1 MPVTLSNREL
11 SLIGVIVIVVA
22 VGAGVFH
29 DQSIK
34 GVYQSFSST
43 YSKDA
48 NLTSQSQQ
56 QHDQIRQLQ
65 HQLAALQGLPK
76 VALVHGSICVSANI
90 TGTPVA
96 IFFDAQSGP
105 NLNSVIMPVSGVL
118 YSPCGYYTY
127 QAYLGSGLTYGA
139 RISYDAGF
147 LNGGIK
153 TCAGVPVILTPTG
166 TDFTSN
172 FTC

>member
-1 MPVTLSNREL
+1 MPVTFSNREL

-56 QHDQIRQLQ
+56 QQDQIQQLQ
-65 HQLAALQGLPK
+65 NQLAALQGLPK
-76 VALVHGSICVSANI
+76 VAFVHGTVCISTNLP
-90 TGTPVA
+90 GNPVA
-96 IFFDAQSGP
+96 IFFDAQTGP
-105 NLNSVIMPVSGVL
+105 NLSSVVVQASGVL
-118 YSPCGYYTY
+118 YSPCGFFRY
-127 QAYLGSGLTYGA
+127 QAYLGSGLTYGV
-139 RISYDAGF
+139 RISYDDG
-147 LNGGIK
+147 LLGEIK

-166 TDFTSN
+166 TDFTAN

>member
-1 MPVTLSNREL
+1 MPVTLSNRAL
-11 SLIGVIVIVVA
+11 VFVGVIVIVVA

-48 NLTSQSQQ
+48 NLTSQNQQ
-56 QHDQIRQLQ
+56 QQDQIQQPQQQLG
-65 HQLAALQGLPK
+65 ALQGLPK

-90 TGTPVA
+90 PGTPVA

-105 NLNSVIMPVSGVL
+105 NLNSVIMPIPGVL
-118 YSPCGYYTY
+118 YSPCGYYMY
-127 QAYLGSGLTYGA
+127 QAYLGSGLTYGV

-153 TCAGVPVILTPTG
+153 SCAGVPVILTPTG
-166 TDFTSN
+166 TDYTAN